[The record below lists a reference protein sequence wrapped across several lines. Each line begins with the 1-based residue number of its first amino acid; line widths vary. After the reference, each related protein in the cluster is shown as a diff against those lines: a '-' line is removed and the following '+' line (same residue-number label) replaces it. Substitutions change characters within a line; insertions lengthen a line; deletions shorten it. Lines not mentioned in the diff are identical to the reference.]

1 MSEKKES
8 KKTVLKP
15 KAKKEKKQKQPKVE
29 KKLGYKKLPSVFKK
43 NYTQKA
49 FENKINKKLYVS
61 ADKTYIAGLFK
72 NSKDKKGNDVLA
84 VSKESLFT
92 KKEIKRLKTLAK
104 EIKGNKGRFKVVPFA
119 AVAVV
124 IAGIGVTVTLFKN
137 PVAKMAI
144 VSSMQGIF
152 GAKCDVG
159 SVKVEIFGAQITVN
173 NLAQASSSDEFKNI
187 FEFEKLDLHFN
198 LADLLRAKFHAQNIE
213 VTGIKTGT
221 ERKSSGKIAKKQK
234 SVKQKAQ
241 KNDSSGF
248 YASLKEK
255 AGTDPEAAKKAITDL
270 FAMYDPNAIVSNVK
284 DNLQSQ
290 KVAKE
295 VEEELKTLVETWK
308 NKPEELKKNVE
319 QVQSA
324 TKSLTNLKV
333 SNVKAAEIPAL
344 LKQIEEATTTV
355 KNSKSDFEKT
365 LSSFDSDQKKV
376 KQLQKK
382 LNDAVAND
390 KALLSAQL
398 SVLDVTK
405 AKAAVS
411 DTVNQAGFALLGE
424 YYPYLKQLIT
434 YASSMKASSGNSKEA
449 AAANKKAVESAKKE
463 SRRYAGRYVYWK
475 KDTVPKL
482 LIENIHGSGNG
493 IDIAATNISSDMNK
507 RGEPWIVKGS
517 VAKNS
522 CTHLANLTVDSR
534 SASTSPLVSA
544 SYSGKNFPLVLDL
557 AKSSGSDI
565 APKFDGSS
573 TLTAGLSADS
583 DFSFTGNAKLNM
595 NPVSVTGGDIGSETA
610 TRIYTNALA
619 SIKTFSAGAKF
630 SFSESKGVGMN
641 IDTNF
646 DTLLADA
653 LKNVADKE
661 LAAVKEQTMEKLN
674 EQLGSSETA
683 SKYISQFSD
692 ISGQLNGQKSSF
704 DTIQKQLSQKQD
716 ELKKQMAS
724 GAKDKAGQAA
734 SSALKGLLR
743 K

>member
-1 MSEKKES
+1 
-8 KKTVLKP
+8 
-15 KAKKEKKQKQPKVE
+15 
-29 KKLGYKKLPSVFKK
+29 
-43 NYTQKA
+43 
-49 FENKINKKLYVS
+49 
-61 ADKTYIAGLFK
+61 
-72 NSKDKKGNDVLA
+72 
-84 VSKESLFT
+84 
-92 KKEIKRLKTLAK
+92 
-104 EIKGNKGRFKVVPFA
+104 
-119 AVAVV
+119 
-124 IAGIGVTVTLFKN
+124 
-137 PVAKMAI
+137 
-144 VSSMQGIF
+144 
-152 GAKCDVG
+152 
-159 SVKVEIFGAQITVN
+159 
-173 NLAQASSSDEFKNI
+173 
-187 FEFEKLDLHFN
+187 
-198 LADLLRAKFHAQNIE
+198 
-213 VTGIKTGT
+213 
-221 ERKSSGKIAKKQK
+221 
-234 SVKQKAQ
+234 
-241 KNDSSGF
+241 
-248 YASLKEK
+248 
-255 AGTDPEAAKKAITDL
+255 
-270 FAMYDPNAIVSNVK
+270 MYDPNAIVSNVK

-295 VEEELKTLVETWK
+295 VEEELKTLVENWK
-308 NKPEELKKNVE
+308 NKPEELKKSVE

-333 SNVKAAEIPAL
+333 SNVKPAEIPAL

-355 KNSKSDFEKT
+355 KNSKSSFEKT

-376 KQLQKK
+376 KQLQQK
-382 LNDAVAND
+382 LNDAVASD
-390 KALLSAQL
+390 KALLSSQL

-434 YASSMKASSGNSKEA
+434 YASSMKASDNSKEA
-449 AAANKKAVESAKKE
+449 KAANKKAVESAKKE
-463 SRRYAGRYVYWK
+463 SNRYAGRYVYWK

-522 CTHLANLTVDSR
+522 CTHLANLTVDAR
-534 SASTSPLVSA
+534 SASNSPLVSA
-544 SYSGKNFPLVLDL
+544 FYSGKNFPLVLDL

-565 APKFDGSS
+565 APKFDGKS
-573 TLTAGLSADS
+573 TLTASLSADS

-595 NPVSVTGGDIGSETA
+595 NPVTVTGGDIGSETA

-619 SIKTFSAGAKF
+619 SIKTFSAGAKV

-646 DTLLADA
+646 DSILADA
-653 LKNVADKE
+653 LKNVANKE
-661 LAAVKEQTMEKLN
+661 LANVKAQAMEKLN

-692 ISGQLNGQKSSF
+692 ISSQLNGQKSSF
-704 DTIQKQLSQKQD
+704 DSIQKQLSQKQE

-734 SSALKGLLR
+734 SSALKGLF
-743 K
+743 KK